1 MPTVSSNVQQPV
13 ARPRTPLRQGLADL
27 WRRCATGFRDPGPDA
42 DARSRRRAA
51 SNPFLI
57 AGIALLGVLWGAA
70 IAVADWNALYLAA
83 SLIGCVFILRDFRIG
98 VVLLILF
105 LPISRCY
112 MFPHA
117 MLGITGLNPFNLLLV
132 GTLGS
137 CLLRGLFDGSI
148 RRFMP
153 RPLLWLY
160 ILPFLVA
167 GALGSRHVGDI
178 APHYYMREILA
189 FYDTA
194 GYIRDVVAKPLL
206 IVVFALLVGTAVS
219 KSEKPELFLI
229 PILISIWVMGTL
241 GIVFVH
247 RSGFTLFELATSA
260 RGLLSEALGINDN
273 ELGKMFVIAYASL
286 LFTWAESKRLGFRLV
301 LLASMAMLIVAIVLM
316 FSRGTYAGFITANV
330 LFLLWRR
337 NATTLV
343 FVGLLGAVA
352 LFLLPDA
359 VYERIAYGVDSGSN
373 TISSSRIEQIWLP
386 LLPEVLRSPIF
397 GSGLSSILWSDAM
410 RAADGV
416 TVMGAGHPHNAYLE
430 IVLDMGIT
438 GLILVCA
445 YFVHVWK
452 GFRALSADP
461 SLSSSLRGFYLGAAA
476 GLVSFLISAVADSS
490 LMPKPEQAFLW
501 LAIGMMYGQIA
512 RKPAM

>member
-1 MPTVSSNVQQPV
+1 MPAVSSNVQQAL
-13 ARPRTPLRQGLADL
+13 ARPRTPLRQGLGDL
-27 WRRCATGFRDPGPDA
+27 WRRCATGFSDAGPDA

-51 SNPFLI
+51 SNAFLI
-57 AGIALLGVLWGAA
+57 AGIALLGVFWGAVV
-70 IAVADWNALYLAA
+70 AVADWNALYLAA

-117 MLGITGLNPFNLLLV
+117 MLGITGLNPFNAVLV

-137 CLLRGLFDGSI
+137 CLLHGLFDGSI

-153 RPLLWLY
+153 RPLFWLY
-160 ILPFLVA
+160 LVPFLVA

-178 APHYYMREILA
+178 APHYYMREILD
-189 FYDTA
+189 FYDAA

-206 IVVFALLVGTAVS
+206 MVVFALLVGAAVS
-219 KSEKPELFLI
+219 KSEKPEKFLI
-229 PILISIWVMGTL
+229 PMLISIWVMGSL
-241 GIVFVH
+241 GIVFIH
-247 RSGFTLFELATSA
+247 LSGFTLFELATSA
-260 RGLLSEALGINDN
+260 RGLMSSALGINDN
-273 ELGKMFVIAYASL
+273 ELGKMYLIAYALL
-286 LFTWAESKRLGFRLV
+286 LFTWADSKEVGLRLV
-301 LLASMAMLIVAIVLM
+301 LLASMAMLTGAIVLM
-316 FSRGTYAGFITANV
+316 FSRATYAGFITANV

-337 NATTLV
+337 NSKTLV
-343 FVGLLGAVA
+343 FFGLLGAVA

-386 LLPEVLRSPIF
+386 LLPDVLRSPIY
-397 GSGLSSILWSDAM
+397 GSGLSSILWSDGM
-410 RAADGV
+410 RAADEVTIKGV
-416 TVMGAGHPHNAYLE
+416 GHPHNAFLE

-438 GLILVCA
+438 GLILVGA
-445 YFVHVWK
+445 YFLHLWK
-452 GFRALSADP
+452 GFRALSVDL
-461 SLSSSLRGFYLGAAA
+461 SLSSTLRGFYLGAAA
-476 GLVSFLISAVADSS
+476 GMVSFLIAAVADSS
-490 LMPKPEQAFLW
+490 LTPKTEQAFLW

-512 RKPAM
+512 RKSAM